1 MNWKSNNKTIAQ
13 VIMKQTMR
21 DFKSMIFIFN
31 CMHFYTQTLLILIL
45 FTYLSMY
52 VPTLE
57 LPKLGLES
65 IPFLIKIRYSTSS
78 EQCT

>member
-1 MNWKSNNKTIAQ
+1 
-13 VIMKQTMR
+13 
-21 DFKSMIFIFN
+21 
-31 CMHFYTQTLLILIL
+31 MHFYTQTLLILIL